1 MCVTSRLPRPSKFFW
16 KCVLNYLNNVFLV
29 FFSVANSKHFLN
41 STTTSSSTS
50 LTSSMSKPART
61 KLPNFAAIH
70 QKQFQKMENLAD
82 HVARKQERSKNLINS
97 NSKIRPGKNIF
108 FSNMSIRRRILLI
121 FCWHSTVFLFV
132 FEILFYLC
140 TLLMVIPLPTIPIVV
155 F

>member
-16 KCVLNYLNNVFLV
+16 KCVLDYLINIFLV
-29 FFSVANSKHFLN
+29 FFAVAISKHFLN

-108 FSNMSIRRRILLI
+108 FFKYVDKKKDTFYILLAQY
-121 FCWHSTVFLFV
+121 SLFV
-132 FEILFYLC
+132 YF
-140 TLLMVIPLPTIPIVV
+140 
-155 F
+155 